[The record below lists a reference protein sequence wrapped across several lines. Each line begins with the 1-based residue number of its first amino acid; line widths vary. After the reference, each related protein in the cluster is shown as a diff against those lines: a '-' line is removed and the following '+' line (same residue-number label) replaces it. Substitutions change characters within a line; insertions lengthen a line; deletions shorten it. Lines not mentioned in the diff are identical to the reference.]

1 MRDKRLIK
9 IAKEFYLEG
18 VKDEDFIMKAIE
30 TTLGRN
36 LQKKQ

>member
-9 IAKEFYLEG
+9 IAKEFYLKG
-18 VKDEDFIMKAIE
+18 VTDEEYIMKAIE

-36 LQKKQ
+36 L